1 MIILG
6 VVAFFIP
13 VQTFLGIG
21 WVVGA
26 LMAIHGI
33 ELAIVG
39 FSREKK
45 DTGKGVL
52 GILVAIVGFII
63 LFSGIQRLLTDM
75 MIVYLAGIAVI
86 VFGIYQIV
94 NGVKNY
100 QEEKSKSIL
109 NIVIGV
115 LSIILG
121 LVLVAHPL
129 FTMVSLGYMIAAVI
143 LMQGIDMI
151 ILALHLEKK
160 DKNQEGKNQ

>member
-1 MIILG
+1 
-6 VVAFFIP
+6 
-13 VQTFLGIG
+13 
-21 WVVGA
+21 
-26 LMAIHGI
+26 
-33 ELAIVG
+33 
-39 FSREKK
+39 
-45 DTGKGVL
+45 
-52 GILVAIVGFII
+52 
-63 LFSGIQRLLTDM
+63 M

-151 ILALHLEKK
+151 ILSLHLEKK
-160 DKNQEGKNQ
+160 NKDQNGGA